1 MEISTYFV
9 NDMKRN
15 KDNGEHSKDVLD
27 SFVLIDEAVDLSTQE
42 EYFSFSETI
51 DFGNVDYEEV
61 KCLRESSI
69 TSWNFLFP
77 NFRKRGIL
85 QPQMNNADMP

>member
-1 MEISTYFV
+1 MRLLHFVRNDTMEISTYFV

-27 SFVLIDEAVDLSTQE
+27 SFVLIDEAVDLSIQKK
-42 EYFSFSETI
+42 YFSFSETI

-69 TSWNFLFP
+69 TS
-77 NFRKRGIL
+77 
-85 QPQMNNADMP
+85 